1 MRVQIPLLAPHS
13 PTQHTKLSLA
23 ASRMPAIL
31 RDAVPIDVTHR
42 ELPSTQNSITGNTAR
57 LSLRQTCRVQFCA
70 FGKIQD
76 PSTRVCPTAIFVTL
90 SSKLSIFDQKLCLE
104 IAASRLNLWKLISSV
119 PFPLVA
125 YDLLL
130 SAALR
135 EHLAMKK
142 PETSIR
148 LLTLAEAA
156 SILKI
161 SKRTLHR
168 MIQNR
173 QIPAFKVGG
182 QWRILESRFQE
193 WVQEEENTAPKAS

>member
-1 MRVQIPLLAPHS
+1 MTGLAF
-13 PTQHTKLSLA
+13 
-23 ASRMPAIL
+23 
-31 RDAVPIDVTHR
+31 DFTH
-42 ELPSTQNSITGNTAR
+42 LFAQKT
-57 LSLRQTCRVQFCA
+57 
-70 FGKIQD
+70 
-76 PSTRVCPTAIFVTL
+76 
-90 SSKLSIFDQKLCLE
+90 SKLKYLIQ
-104 IAASRLNLWKLISSV
+104 SRRGAVNGIWLALDSQFRSRRNL
-119 PFPLVA
+119 
-125 YDLLL
+125 
-130 SAALR
+130 
-135 EHLAMKK
+135 MKK
-142 PETSIR
+142 TDSAIK